1 MAEIN
6 PQTYKILSVS
16 NQEET
21 HPLRAAFDNR
31 PTSWWALNTAV
42 LAPLPAIVVLELD
55 TVHQVC
61 GLRYL
66 CNPDNSSDKLQDYA
80 VYVSNDTADWGLAQ
94 ASGGI
99 FWDSA
104 SDVSVKDLS
113 FGAVKGRFVKIVYL
127 DNANTWNRAIQTAEL
142 RVLEDTLTKTLLQNQ
157 LLNADSLPAV
167 VASWDTVPLRATA
180 SSLLPVKFSLVSGS
194 ARLLERNGAFFLL
207 PDSTEGQVVL
217 EVEQEGNEE
226 FYPVRHRF
234 GVQVENPRL
243 YGVQLYTP
251 VVESEII
258 AMPSD
263 TLVYP
268 LWARAEIG
276 SAFNHITAMRI
287 EVEGQDVV
295 SQWNEKNNTVRAD
308 FKPGRYG
315 EFTVRF
321 HASASNGSD
330 TSFTRKITVDSVTE
344 SRTVRAFEH
353 MLINFPD
360 PGRTNGGVFVFPQHV
375 GSYQRIIAKLNMQC
389 PQIEGGCDDWDRVAW
404 VEMQTPDGQWRE
416 IIRYTTAYGVPCK
429 HELDVTDFSSW
440 LQGEIPMR
448 MFIDTW

>member
-1 MAEIN
+1 MKIRFLSILAGLFLSGYLLAQVAEIN

-21 HPLRAAFDNR
+21 YPLRAAFDNR

-80 VYVSNDTADWGLAQ
+80 VYVSNDTVDWGLAQ

-127 DNANTWNRAIQTAEL
+127 DNANTWNRAVQTAEL

-180 SSLLPVKFSLVSGS
+180 SSLLPVKFSLISGS

-217 EVEQEGNEE
+217 EVEQEGNE
-226 FYPVRHRF
+226 
-234 GVQVENPRL
+234 
-243 YGVQLYTP
+243 
-251 VVESEII
+251 
-258 AMPSD
+258 
-263 TLVYP
+263 
-268 LWARAEIG
+268 
-276 SAFNHITAMRI
+276 
-287 EVEGQDVV
+287 
-295 SQWNEKNNTVRAD
+295 
-308 FKPGRYG
+308 
-315 EFTVRF
+315 
-321 HASASNGSD
+321 
-330 TSFTRKITVDSVTE
+330 
-344 SRTVRAFEH
+344 
-353 MLINFPD
+353 
-360 PGRTNGGVFVFPQHV
+360 
-375 GSYQRIIAKLNMQC
+375 
-389 PQIEGGCDDWDRVAW
+389 
-404 VEMQTPDGQWRE
+404 
-416 IIRYTTAYGVPCK
+416 
-429 HELDVTDFSSW
+429 
-440 LQGEIPMR
+440 
-448 MFIDTW
+448 